1 MENIILM
8 LKEFDYD
15 KNSVDDL
22 EYFLQFCL
30 KEIKKWKSYTKN

>member
-1 MENIILM
+1 MGNIILM

-22 EYFLQFCL
+22 EFFLQYCL
-30 KEIKKWKSYTKN
+30 EEIKKCK